1 MRLPNGDRADLGT
14 KIEGYIL
21 NDSHPEGR
29 HKARLFASILG
40 ITPSNAGILRR
51 ALLAAAATS
60 DAAEPAGSNEFGRR
74 YTLRVRISTTLGS
87 ATVHSGWI
95 VLEDEDFPR
104 LTTCYIMRRR

>member
-14 KIEGYIL
+14 KIEDYIL
-21 NDSHPEGR
+21 NGWHPKGR

-40 ITPSNAGILRR
+40 ITPSNASVLRR

-60 DAAEPAGSNEFGRR
+60 DAAEPAGSNEFGHR
-74 YTLRVRISTTLGS
+74 YTLRVRITTMNGS

-95 VLEDEDFPR
+95 VLWGEDFPR

>member
-1 MRLPNGDRADLGT
+1 MRLPNGERAELGT
-14 KIEGYIL
+14 KLDDYVL
-21 NDSHPEGR
+21 NDSHPKEP

-40 ITPSNAGILRR
+40 ITAATSGILRR

-74 YTLRVRISTTLGS
+74 YTLRVRITTMKGS

-95 VLEDEDFPR
+95 VLWSEDFPR